1 MLSLGALSFAAPWL
15 LTALIGLP
23 ILWWLLR
30 VTPPAPRLLR
40 FPAIRLLFG
49 LNEDE
54 QTPSRTPWWLIALRM
69 VAVAAVILGLSHPL
83 WNAGERFGASGPLVL
98 VVDDGWAAAR
108 GWNMRQKALDTLIA
122 KADRA
127 GRNVVIVTTAEPSDG
142 GPLATGK
149 LLTPAAART
158 ALQALQPKPWPVDRK
173 AALTAFAA
181 TRFEEPGN
189 IIWLSDG
196 IEDGAAQD
204 FVRALQRRGPVMV
217 MTDPASTGALALTP
231 PVAGEPRLTL
241 TLLRAQDGDGE
252 QFWLRGLDERG
263 RVVMRERARFADGAR
278 KAEVAIN
285 LPSELRNR
293 LTRIEIENVPS
304 AGAVALVDE
313 RYRRRPVGI
322 VSAAADRAQ
331 AQPLLAEVFYLERAL
346 TPYAEVRKGTVV
358 ELLNRPL
365 AVLVV
370 PDGAAISDAARGAIL
385 AWMERGGTVLR
396 FAGPRLGQKPDELSP
411 VRLRRGDRTLGGAM
425 SWAQPA
431 KLAPFDEDSP
441 FAGLT
446 LPGDITVS
454 RQVLAEPTLDLP
466 RHTWARLGD
475 GTPLVTAAERGR
487 GRIILVHTS
496 ANTDW
501 SNLALSGLYVEML
514 RRVIS
519 LSQGISATGNASAP
533 PVSILDGFG
542 RLLDPP
548 PSAQPLESGT
558 PRISARN
565 PPGLYGNESAR
576 VAVNLAA
583 GMKDI
588 PPIGALPAGI
598 SELTLDQPGEM
609 DFKPWLLAFALA
621 LLILDM
627 WIGLVLRGL
636 APAIWPLNKV
646 AGAGAAAVL
655 ALIVIA
661 GPSIPA
667 RAQDGAGLDTRR
679 ARDATFETRL
689 AYVLTGD
696 PRIDRVSRAGL
707 EGLSMTLRT
716 RTSVEPK
723 APLGVDIERD
733 EIAFFPFL
741 YWPVSASQPVPSAKA
756 RERIARFLETGG
768 MILFDTRDQSPSTLA
783 PPGGDGGGGGPGAT
797 KLRDI
802 LRGLA
807 VPALAPIPKGHILTK
822 AFYLLHEFPGRW
834 TGGTVWVESQA
845 GFANDGVSSIII
857 GANDYAAAWAVD
869 ASGQPA
875 YPVVSGGTRQR
886 ELAHRFGVNVVMYAL
901 TGNYKADQ
909 VHVPAIL
916 ERLGQ

>member
-69 VAVAAVILGLSHPL
+69 IAVTLVILGLAHPL
-83 WNAGERFGASGPLVL
+83 WNAGERFAASGPLVL
-98 VVDDGWAAAR
+98 VIDDGWAAAR
-108 GWNMRQKALDTLIA
+108 GWNMRQKATGMLIA
-122 KADRA
+122 KAERA
-127 GRNVVIVTTAEPSDG
+127 ARNIVIVTTAEPSDG
-142 GPLATGK
+142 GPLGAGK

-173 AALTAFAA
+173 AALAAFGA
-181 TRFEEPGN
+181 TRFKEPGN
-189 IIWLSDG
+189 IVWLSDG
-196 IEDGAAQD
+196 VEDGAAQE

-217 MTDPASTGALALTP
+217 MTDPATTGALALTP

-241 TLLRAQDGDGE
+241 KLLRAQDGDGE

-263 RVVMRERARFADGAR
+263 RVVMRERTGFADAAR
-278 KAEVAIN
+278 TAEISIN

-304 AGAVALVDE
+304 AAAVALIDE

-346 TPYAEVRKGTVV
+346 APYAEVRKGTAVD
-358 ELLNRPL
+358 LLKRPL

-385 AWMERGGTVLR
+385 AWAERGGTVLR
-396 FAGPRLGQKPDELSP
+396 FAGPRLGQKPDDMTP

-431 KLAPFDEDSP
+431 QLAPFDEDSP
-441 FAGLT
+441 FAGLPQ
-446 LPGDITVS
+446 PGDITVS

-466 RHTWARLGD
+466 KHTWARLGD

-487 GRIILVHTS
+487 GRVILVHTS

-514 RRVIS
+514 RRIIS
-519 LSQGISATGNASAP
+519 LSQGISATGGTNAP
-533 PVSILDGFG
+533 PVSSLDGFG

-548 PSAQPLESGT
+548 PSAQPLSGDSA
-558 PRISARN
+558 PRVSART

-576 VAVNLAA
+576 IAINLAT
-583 GMKDI
+583 GMTAI
-588 PPIGALPAGI
+588 PAIGALPAGI
-598 SELTLDQPGEM
+598 AELTLDQPGKM

-636 APAIWPLNKV
+636 APATWPLNKV
-646 AGAGAAAVL
+646 AGVTAVL
-655 ALIVIA
+655 MLAILA
-661 GPSIPA
+661 TAATPT
-667 RAQDGAGLDTRR
+667 RAQDNLPVNDQR
-679 ARDATFETRL
+679 ARDATFATRL
-689 AYVLTGD
+689 AYVITGD
-696 PRIDRVSRAGL
+696 SRIDRVSRAGL

-741 YWPVSASQPVPSAKA
+741 YWPVSAAQPVPSAAA
-756 RERIARFLETGG
+756 RERIARFVETGG
-768 MILFDTRDQSPSTLA
+768 MILFDTRDQSPATLA
-783 PPGGDGGGGGPGAT
+783 PPGEDGAGGPGAS
-797 KLRDI
+797 KLREL

-807 VPALAPIPKGHILTK
+807 IPTLAPMPKGHILTK

-834 TGGTVWVESQA
+834 TGGTVWVESRS

-875 YPVVSGGTRQR
+875 YPVVPGGTRQR